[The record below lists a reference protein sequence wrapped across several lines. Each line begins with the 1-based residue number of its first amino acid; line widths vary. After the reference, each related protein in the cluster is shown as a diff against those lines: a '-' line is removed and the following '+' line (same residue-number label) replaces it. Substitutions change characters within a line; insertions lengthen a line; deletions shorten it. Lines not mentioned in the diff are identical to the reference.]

1 MDVAGTERRSACC
14 NLVGLTLVNTEER
27 VEFGSEQATVRRARA
42 FPAILIF
49 VVAAGGAVEGQTPRL
64 FGTWTL
70 NLLAST
76 LPGPPPKS
84 QTVTFQ
90 PSGRE
95 DIAGVEETIYPDGTR
110 TTIEYTARVDGRD
123 YPIAGPAEILART
136 DTISMTKVDDSRIV
150 WTYKKGGA
158 VVLSLRGSISSDGR
172 TLRMTAPG
180 NLVLVY
186 ERK

>member
-1 MDVAGTERRSACC
+1 M
-14 NLVGLTLVNTEER
+14 NTEET
-27 VEFGSEQATVRRARA
+27 VERGSEPPMVRRARVSS
-42 FPAILIF
+42 AILIF
-49 VVAAGGAVEGQTPRL
+49 VIAAGGSVEGQTRRL

-70 NLLAST
+70 NILAST

-90 PSGRE
+90 ASGRE
-95 DIAGVEETIYPDGTR
+95 DIAGVEETINPDGTR

-136 DTISMTKVDDSRIV
+136 DTISMTRVDDSTVV

-158 VVLSLRGSISSDGR
+158 VVLSLPGSISSDGR
-172 TLRMTAPG
+172 TLKMTAPG
-180 NLVLVY
+180 NVILVY
-186 ERK
+186 EKR

>member
-1 MDVAGTERRSACC
+1 
-14 NLVGLTLVNTEER
+14 VNTEER

-49 VVAAGGAVEGQTPRL
+49 VVAAGGAVEGQTLRL

-158 VVLSLRGSISSDGR
+158 VVLSLPGSISSDGR

>member
-1 MDVAGTERRSACC
+1 MNTKETVERGGDPAIVC
-14 NLVGLTLVNTEER
+14 
-27 VEFGSEQATVRRARA
+27 RARL
-42 FPAILIF
+42 FSVVLI
-49 VVAAGGAVEGQTPRL
+49 VVIAAGSIVEGQMPRL

-70 NLLAST
+70 NALTST

-84 QTVTFQ
+84 QTVTFK

-95 DIAGVEETIYPDGTR
+95 DIAGIEETIAPDGTR
-110 TTIEYTARVDGRD
+110 TTIEYTAKLDGRD
-123 YPIAGPAEILART
+123 YPIAGPDEILART
-136 DTISMTKVDDSRIV
+136 DTISMQKVDDSKIV
-150 WTYKKGGA
+150 WTYKKGGV
-158 VVLSLRGSISSDGR
+158 VVLSLPGSISSDGR